1 MNGVIVILSDIL
13 IWELKEIKEMIIK
26 IERNLVC

>member
-1 MNGVIVILSDIL
+1 MNGVIVIISDIL

>member
-1 MNGVIVILSDIL
+1 MNGVIVIISNIL

>member
-1 MNGVIVILSDIL
+1 MNGVIVIISDIL
-13 IWELKEIKEMIIK
+13 IRDFKKIKEMIIK